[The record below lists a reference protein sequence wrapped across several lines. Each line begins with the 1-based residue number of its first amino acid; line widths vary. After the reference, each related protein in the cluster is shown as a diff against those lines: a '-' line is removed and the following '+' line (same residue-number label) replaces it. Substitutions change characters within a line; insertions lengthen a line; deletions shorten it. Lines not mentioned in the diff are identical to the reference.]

1 MTKLSL
7 NIENSFGKGRKFK
20 LSPSTLFPDIDNFTS
35 SVELSFI
42 TQDGSAIYYTLDGS
56 VPSILKTKYTAPFI
70 INSTTIIKWINIL
83 SPYTSSNI
91 MTRTITKI

>member
-42 TQDGSAIYYTLDGS
+42 TQDGSTVYYTLDGS
-56 VPSILKTKYTAPFI
+56 APSILKTKYTVPFT
-70 INSTTIIKWINIL
+70 INSTATVRWINIL

-91 MTRTITKI
+91 MTKTITKL